1 MFIVQGVSQSHKKES
16 YNQLQVDMC
25 QNTSSF
31 ILISLIMKDVKE
43 KLIFGWQF
51 FIYIYIYI

>member
-1 MFIVQGVSQSHKKES
+1 
-16 YNQLQVDMC
+16 MC

-51 FIYIYIYI
+51 LYIYIYNIFLQKLNFSPSFALKNY